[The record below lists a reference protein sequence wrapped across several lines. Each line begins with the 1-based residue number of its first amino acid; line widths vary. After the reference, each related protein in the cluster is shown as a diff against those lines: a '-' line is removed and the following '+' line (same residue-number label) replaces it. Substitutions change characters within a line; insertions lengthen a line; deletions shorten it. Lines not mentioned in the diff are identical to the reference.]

1 MTKKLKTNM
10 QVYYVFSREWPYR
23 LPLVLIQWYIC
34 EIEMSSWNTP
44 IKITWFLAGVTTYVL
59 RTTVAFL
66 QMYGGAVIIITA
78 PSKSPL
84 IVYAS
89 RYLQN
94 TVKIG
99 INTEIK
105 VNIGF

>member
-1 MTKKLKTNM
+1 
-10 QVYYVFSREWPYR
+10 
-23 LPLVLIQWYIC
+23 
-34 EIEMSSWNTP
+34 MSSSNTP

-105 VNIGF
+105 VNIGFKKIKFHLTISILYLFLSIWSSGC

>member
-1 MTKKLKTNM
+1 MWNRN
-10 QVYYVFSREWPYR
+10 VVFKYTDQNYMISRWSYE
-23 LPLVLIQWYIC
+23 
-34 EIEMSSWNTP
+34 
-44 IKITWFLAGVTTYVL
+44 L
-59 RTTVAFL
+59 RTTVAFGDQGL